1 MIKKVGFRVSLV
13 LGLAAVVLL
22 AKSFGLTDYLSLNY
36 IKENLDAFASY
47 YEKHQIL
54 SLLLFFVVYV
64 GVTALSLP
72 GAAVMTLLAGA
83 LFGFVVGTVLV
94 SFASTLGAS
103 LAFIVARFVLR
114 DSIENKFSKQFK
126 KINDGV
132 KKQGAFYL
140 FSLRLVPI
148 IPFFVINAVMG
159 LSKMKLWTFYW
170 VSQVGMLAGTMV
182 YVNAGKQLA
191 SIDTLSEVLSFK
203 VLLSFAAL
211 ALLPWL
217 TKAMLKIIKT
227 KKIYKNYSKPKHFD
241 YNMVVI
247 GAGSAGLVTAYI
259 SATVKAKVALIEKN
273 KMGGDCLNTGC
284 VPSKAM
290 IKSAKLAHQ
299 MQHASRYGLEDTKAK
314 IDFKKVMQRVHE
326 VIKKIEPHDSVERYT
341 NLGVECIK
349 GEAKIISPWEVKVN
363 GKTLTTRNI
372 TIATGASPFVPALPG
387 MDQITPL
394 TSENLWQLET
404 LPKKLIVLGG
414 GPIGCEMAQ
423 SFARLGSQVT
433 QVEMMD
439 RLMGIEDKAVSE
451 ILQHHF
457 EQEDIEVL
465 TQHQAQAIIVKDGK
479 NYVQLKYK
487 DKTIEKEF
495 DALLVAVGRK
505 ANIKGFGL
513 DDLGIQLRDNQSIE
527 ANAYLQTN
535 YPNIYVCGDVTGP
548 YQLTHTASHQAW
560 YCAVNALFGKFKKY
574 KVDYSVI
581 PWATYTD
588 PEIATVGLN
597 EQQAKKQGI
606 DYTLSTY
613 NIDDL
618 DRAIADS
625 ENHGTVRVLT
635 KPGSDKVLGA
645 TIVGQHASDL
655 IVEFVAAMKHGFG
668 LNKILSTIHVYPS
681 MAEANKFVAGNW
693 KRQQTGERIFK
704 WLKKFHAWQR

>member
-1 MIKKVGFRVSLV
+1 MKKKISLRVALI
-13 LGLAAVVLL
+13 LGLLAVVLL
-22 AKSFGLTDYLSLNY
+22 AKYFGLTEYLKLNY

-47 YEKHQIL
+47 YENHQVL
-54 SLLLFFVVYV
+54 SLALFFIVYV
-64 GVTALSLP
+64 VVTALSLP
-72 GAAVMTLLAGA
+72 GAAVLTLVAGA
-83 LFGFVVGTVLV
+83 LFGFVTGTVLV
-94 SFASTLGAS
+94 SFASTIGAS
-103 LAFIVARFVLR
+103 LAFVGARFLLR
-114 DSIENKFSKQFK
+114 DSIEHKFSKQFQ
-126 KINDGV
+126 KINEGV

-159 LSKMKLWTFYW
+159 LTQMRLWTFYW

-191 SIDTLSEVLSFK
+191 SIDALSEVMSLN
-203 VLLSFAAL
+203 VLLSCAAL

-217 TKAMLKIIKT
+217 TKAILKTIKT

-259 SATVKAKVALIEKN
+259 SAAVKAKVALIEKN

-284 VPSKAM
+284 VPSKAI
-290 IKSAKLAHQ
+290 IKSAKLAYQ
-299 MQHASRYGLEDTKAK
+299 MQHASEYGLEDINPS
-314 IDFKKVMQRVHE
+314 IDFKKIMQRVQQ
-326 VIKKIEPHDSVERYT
+326 VIKDIEPHDSVERYT
-341 NLGVECIK
+341 KLGVECIK
-349 GEAKIISPWEVKVN
+349 GAAKIISPWEVEVN
-363 GKTLTTRNI
+363 GKILSTRNI
-372 TIATGASPFVPALPG
+372 TIATGASPFVPALEG
-387 MDQITPL
+387 IDQITAL
-394 TSENLWQLET
+394 TSENLWQLPA

-439 RLMGIEDKAVSE
+439 RLMGIEDEAVSK
-451 ILQHHF
+451 ILQEQF
-457 EQEDIEVL
+457 EKEGIEVL
-465 TQHQAQAIIVKDGK
+465 TQHQAQAVVIKDGK
-479 NYVQLKYK
+479 KYLQLKCQNQ
-487 DKTIEKEF
+487 TIEKEF
-495 DALLVAVGRK
+495 DELLVAVGRR

-513 DDLGIQLRDNQSIE
+513 EEMGIQLRENKTIE

-535 YPNIYVCGDVTGP
+535 FPNIYVCGDVTGP

-606 DYTLSTY
+606 SYTLTTY
-613 NIDDL
+613 AIDDL

-625 ENHGTVRVLT
+625 ENRGMVRVLT
-635 KPGSDKVLGA
+635 KPGTDKIIGA
-645 TIVGQHASDL
+645 SIVGQHAADL
-655 IVEFVAAMKHGFG
+655 IIEFIAAMKHGFG
-668 LNKILSTIHVYPS
+668 LNKILSTIHIYPT

-693 KRQQTGERIFK
+693 KKQQTQAYVFK